1 MYFNSLK
8 PELLNQKKKTIL
20 FSIIDDEE
28 FIRSIII
35 RTIKMMNFDDYK
47 LDLIEFESGIQFLES
62 RRLEES
68 GEHLLILDG
77 VMPEMDGMEVLK
89 KVKSDKNRQGIYVLM
104 LTGRKS
110 EPDIKRAL
118 TLGADDYL
126 TKPFSITE
134 LQARIQRLI
143 KRIK

>member
-1 MYFNSLK
+1 MDFYTPNQ
-8 PELLNQKKKTIL
+8 ELLNQKKKTIL

-28 FIRSIII
+28 FIRSIIM
-35 RTIKMMNFDDYK
+35 RTIKMMNFDDFK
-47 LDLIEFESGIQFLES
+47 LDLKEFENGIQFFES
-62 RRLEES
+62 HRLEES

-77 VMPEMDGMEVLK
+77 VMPEMDGMEILQ
-89 KVKSDKNRQGIYVLM
+89 KVKKDKNRRGIYVLM

-110 EPDIKRAL
+110 EPDIERAL

-126 TKPFSITE
+126 TKPFSIKE
-134 LQARIQRLI
+134 LQARIQRII